1 MMNNTKNLIKELSP
15 ESHAKLTAA
24 VEAGANE
31 AHFCFAGGSQFYRY
45 DITDVNRGMNAH
57 RTQKLSLRYVKVNA
71 LDSNKWDEI
80 GIDRFWNSFVDDR
93 EMIYYR

>member
-1 MMNNTKNLIKELSP
+1 MMNNAKNLVKELSK
-15 ESHAKLTAA
+15 ESNAKLTAA

-31 AHFCFAGGSQFYRY
+31 VHFCFAGGSQFYRY

-57 RTQKLSLRYVKVNA
+57 RTQKLSLRYVKVSA
-71 LDSNKWDEI
+71 LDSYEWDEI
-80 GIDRFWNSFVDDR
+80 DTDRFWNSFVDDR

>member
-1 MMNNTKNLIKELSP
+1 MMNNAKNLVKELSK
-15 ESHAKLTAA
+15 ESNAKLTAA

-31 AHFCFAGGSQFYRY
+31 VHFRFAGGSQFYRY

-57 RTQKLSLRYVKVNA
+57 RTQKLSLRYVKVSA
-71 LDSNKWDEI
+71 LDSYEWDEI
-80 GIDRFWNSFVDDR
+80 DTDRFWNSFVDDR